1 MEIKTKKY
9 NFSVLIYNIQSNQDR
24 VKILGN
30 QFVRNN
36 NNICKIVYEN
46 NEYNL
51 TEYFDCKNI
60 SDNLL
65 KLKLKGINNVID
77 LSSMFEECSQLSE
90 FSDFSNL
97 DTTYAV
103 DMRYLF
109 FGCEFENLTDIYKL
123 NTRNV
128 INMEE
133 IFASCILLKSLPDIS
148 SRNTSNVG
156 KLGGMFNDCI
166 SLEFL
171 PDLSK
176 WDISLVL
183 KINKTSDMFVIC
195 SESLIIPEQFKNF
208 KNKNIIKINYL

>member
-1 MEIKTKKY
+1 M
-9 NFSVLIYNIQSNQDR
+9 
-24 VKILGN
+24 
-30 QFVRNN
+30 RNN

-109 FGCEFENLTDIYKL
+109 SGCEFEKLPNISKL
-123 NTRNV
+123 NTSNV

-133 IFASCILLKSLPDIS
+133 MFSSCILLKSLPDIS
-148 SRNTSNVG
+148 SWNTSNVG
-156 KLGGMFNDCI
+156 KMGGMFNDCI

-183 KINKTSDMFVIC
+183 KINKTSDMFVNC